1 MIKYSND
8 ELLTG
13 IQQNN
18 SVILRYIYNNFY
30 GKINAF
36 IKSNNGDESDAN
48 DIFQESIIII
58 YRKIKSKSL
67 VLNEASFETYLY
79 SVCRL
84 LWLKQLDK
92 RKKNIVK
99 VDELHQFADTAY
111 DDDLL
116 EVSKKNEKYKLYQ
129 EHFAKLGDD
138 CQKILKLF
146 FDKVPLKE
154 IADRMGFASESYAK
168 KRKHKCKEY
177 LVRSIKQDSE
187 FKSIVED
194 DLY

>member
-1 MIKYSND
+1 MNKYSNE
-8 ELLTG
+8 ELLVG

-18 SVILRYIYNNFY
+18 SVILRFIYNNYY
-30 GKINAF
+30 GKINSF
-36 IKSNNGDESDAN
+36 IKSNSGDENDAN

-58 YRKIKSKSL
+58 YRKIKDKSL
-67 VLNEASFETYLY
+67 ILKDASFETYLY

-99 VDELHQFADTAY
+99 VEEIHQFADTAY
-111 DDDLL
+111 DDDLI
-116 EVSKKNEKYKLYQ
+116 EVSKKNERYKLYQ
-129 EHFAKLGDD
+129 EHFSKLGED
-138 CQKILKLF
+138 CQKILRMF

-154 IADRMGFASESYAK
+154 VADKMGFASESYAK
-168 KRKHKCKEY
+168 KRKHQCKEY
-177 LVRSIKQDSE
+177 LVRSIKQDRE
-187 FKSIVED
+187 FKNIVED